1 MLIRFKVDPCRP
13 SPLLAFLFMQQM
25 GILALLD
32 EECLFPKA
40 SDKSYVAKL
49 VTNHDK
55 KSPNFINPRDKTRQ
69 DVSHFILAHYAGN
82 VDYTVSGWLEKNR
95 DPLNESVVELLK
107 KSTEPF
113 ISSIWSDY
121 TMESE

>member
-1 MLIRFKVDPCRP
+1 
-13 SPLLAFLFMQQM
+13 M

-40 SDKSYVAKL
+40 SDKSFVDKL
-49 VTNHDK
+49 LANHDK

-69 DVSHFILAHYAGN
+69 DKSHFIVAHYAGN
-82 VDYTVSGWLEKNR
+82 VDYTVSGWLDKNK
-95 DPLNESVVELLK
+95 DPLNESVVELFK

-113 ISSIWSDY
+113 ISQLWSDY